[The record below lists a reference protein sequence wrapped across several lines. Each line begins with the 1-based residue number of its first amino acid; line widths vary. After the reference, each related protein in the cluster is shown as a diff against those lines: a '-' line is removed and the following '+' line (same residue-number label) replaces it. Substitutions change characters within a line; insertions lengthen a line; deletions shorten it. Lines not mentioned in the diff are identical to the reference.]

1 MKVFRIILLGVAMAL
16 FAVNFI
22 AIDFNDLYSNQSMW
36 AYLRIGVAFILI
48 VSLLV
53 ALRRDFKRKN

>member
-1 MKVFRIILLGVAMAL
+1 MKIFRIILLGVAMAL